1 MELFL
6 QELKKMRRAQY
17 LAIAGVF
24 LLVFGYLLFFRD
36 FGILYTR
43 THTESYPQEIPLDPE
58 TKYSMELLFQ
68 DSLLE
73 QYGSAIE
80 TYELPGF
87 RDRYERL
94 KEQIIRAAEEDE
106 VFRRTGT
113 RLEVIPVPDERTG
126 EMREELHFSTY
137 QAPPLEVE
145 EEGVTGSPQPV
156 RSDADEEYCLRCV
169 NGQMQFPGTDAP
181 VYFLFAMQDMLPGLE
196 DAAQD
201 AASDG
206 DVLYTVM
213 SSTLIRDLWTCL
225 IPILL
230 TALAALFLIVPYGI
244 LENQRGTYPLLYA
257 SRAGRR
263 TEQRRLA
270 TMAACA
276 LGLIALGVALSAAMF
291 ASWGV
296 ERYYDAPID
305 GAMASVRQLET
316 ALPIAGTAHGY
327 TGMSY
332 LGLYL
337 RLCVLLGAGGT
348 ILALLAGLIASRM
361 RNIITALLAALPV
374 ALLMILF
381 YDRYASAAFLE
392 AYQNGLLKPWH
403 SFLFDGEPWAVLALL
418 AVILIAAIT
427 VHLLC
432 ARRREV

>member
-1 MELFL
+1 MRLFF

-17 LAIAGVF
+17 LAIAGAF

-36 FGILYTR
+36 FGSLYTQ
-43 THTESYPQEIPLDPE
+43 THTESYPEEIPLNLD
-58 TKYSMELLFQ
+58 KYAMELLFQ

-80 TYELPGF
+80 AYELPGF
-87 RDRYERL
+87 RDRYEQL
-94 KEQIIRAAEEDE
+94 EEQIIRAAEEDE
-106 VFRRTGT
+106 VLRRTDT
-113 RLEVIPVPDERTG
+113 RLEVILVPDERTG
-126 EMREELHFSTY
+126 ELREKLHFITY
-137 QAPPLEVE
+137 QTPPLEVE

-156 RSDADEEYCLRCV
+156 RSEAEQDYLFRCY
-169 NGQMQFPGTDAP
+169 NGQMQLPGTDAP

-201 AASDG
+201 AEADG

-213 SSTLIRDLWTCL
+213 SSTLIRDLSTCL

-230 TALAALFLIVPYGI
+230 TAMAALFLIVPYGI

-270 TMAACA
+270 AMAACA

-327 TGMSY
+327 TGMTY

-361 RNIITALLAALPV
+361 RNIITASLAALPS

-403 SFLFDGEPWAVLALL
+403 SFLFDGEPWAVLGLL
-418 AVILIAAIT
+418 TVILIAAVTI
-427 VHLLC
+427 HLLC